1 MLLKLKKY
9 IEHIEENEDKK
20 KSGIVTKK
28 ALVGNKFDL
37 IAEKDKEKL
46 LSNKPK
52 EIKDLMEKY
61 DLAHYYCS
69 ACENY
74 NVDQVSYLVISI

>member
-1 MLLKLKKY
+1 MKKY

-52 EIKDLMEKY
+52 EIKELMEKH
-61 DLAHYYCS
+61 DLVHYFCS
-69 ACENY
+69 ASENY
-74 NVDQVSYLVISI
+74 NVDQVKLLFYF